1 MEIKVADDKQPQI
14 EALTALLARTDLDAP
29 TRKRIDQEIW
39 NIRTGAK
46 GEREAAYEI
55 EFHCRNNRNVMTI
68 HDLRIECDGRVAQ
81 IDHLVIT
88 RLFEIWVCESKW
100 FSEGVSINDHAEWVA
115 YYGSK
120 PRGIASPIEQNKRHI
135 AVLNDVFARGLA
147 PLPKRLGLTMRPT
160 VKSVV
165 LVANSARIGRPRRRV
180 EGVDTVI
187 KCEQLIATI
196 DKSWDTKSVT
206 DVLLTLVGQETIEKL
221 ARDLVKLHVPGTFDW
236 AAKFGLSKEV
246 PAIPLPGPATERRAG
261 AARVA
266 SAAQVHETMP
276 SESPGGICESCGKA
290 MSAAEVAYCR
300 TNAKRF
306 SGRVLCFTC
315 QRRVPRRS

>member
-147 PLPKRLGLTMRPT
+147 PYL
-160 VKSVV
+160 
-165 LVANSARIGRPRRRV
+165 SA
-180 EGVDTVI
+180 
-187 KCEQLIATI
+187 
-196 DKSWDTKSVT
+196 
-206 DVLLTLVGQETIEKL
+206 
-221 ARDLVKLHVPGTFDW
+221 
-236 AAKFGLSKEV
+236 
-246 PAIPLPGPATERRAG
+246 
-261 AARVA
+261 
-266 SAAQVHETMP
+266 
-276 SESPGGICESCGKA
+276 
-290 MSAAEVAYCR
+290 
-300 TNAKRF
+300 
-306 SGRVLCFTC
+306 
-315 QRRVPRRS
+315 